1 MIADAHYHLD
11 PRLESVEQ
19 LLAQMQVHAI
29 GRVALIAAPC
39 DPLQVGR
46 AGAAFVRF
54 MRRALEGGA
63 PRLGR
68 ILYRSTVRRS
78 GRVSFL
84 SRSAAVYPEP
94 DNDAVER
101 AFSAHPEQF
110 VGWLFLNPRAKSPV
124 EEAERRFRNPG
135 WIGVKAHPFWHR
147 YPVAALD
154 DVAALC
160 QERDK
165 PMLVHLG
172 AGAGRGDFR
181 RLPKRFPRL
190 KLVYAHAGI
199 PWYGTLWD
207 DAIRREEPAEVREE
221 ERIDPA
227 RLEPFLRRTLP
238 EATGPVSVLQFPK
251 GHSNLTYLLRVG
263 ERELVLRRPPF
274 GVKVKSAHDMK
285 REYDIL
291 SALKGVYGRAP
302 KPIAFCDDE
311 SLIGAKFYLMER
323 VRGVIVRAEKPHDG
337 IAFTPELWRKTS

>member
-68 ILYRSTVRRS
+68 ILYRSTVHRS

-84 SRSAAVYPEP
+84 SPSAPVYPEP

-101 AFSAHPEQF
+101 AFSAHPHKF
-110 VGWLFLNPRAKSPV
+110 VGWIFLNPSAKPPV

-172 AGAGRGDFR
+172 AGAARGDFR

-207 DAIRREEPAEVREE
+207 DAVRRENVFVDLSSPYLDKA
-221 ERIDPA
+221 
-227 RLEPFLRRTLP
+227 LRHRALR
-238 EATGPVSVLQFPK
+238 ALGASRCLYGSDGPYGYPGRDGGYDHGAILRQISQAGLAAQDLDRVLGGNFN
-251 GHSNLTYLLRVG
+251 S
-263 ERELVLRRPPF
+263 LVA
-274 GVKVKSAHDMK
+274 V
-285 REYDIL
+285 
-291 SALKGVYGRAP
+291 
-302 KPIAFCDDE
+302 
-311 SLIGAKFYLMER
+311 
-323 VRGVIVRAEKPHDG
+323 
-337 IAFTPELWRKTS
+337 